1 MIRNFIK
8 KLIPYLNA
16 DELLRNLILQHLMGL
31 FGWQLNV
38 ALLRATDYS

>member
-16 DELLRNLILQHLMGL
+16 DELLRNLIFQHLMEL
-31 FGWQLNV
+31 FGWKLNV
-38 ALLRATDYS
+38 VLLRATDYS